1 MVLAFPQ
8 EGDLVASWV
17 ALLSFTPQWGTQPQA
32 PQPQTDSA
40 AGAGPTLD
48 ISFTGQIFFITQ
60 RRSRWQS
67 PAANLSPAG
76 VLLTPKPAP
85 WEWQVKGG
93 GD

>member
-48 ISFTGQIFFITQ
+48 ISFTGLGLHDGFH
-60 RRSRWQS
+60 QS
-67 PAANLSPAG
+67 CLLDASLPSEHLLALCVSLNG
-76 VLLTPKPAP
+76 VSFL
-85 WEWQVKGG
+85 
-93 GD
+93 